1 MLLIDKALELIHS
14 PKARFIFLSNRGFYD
29 HMGDRKYLELRYKM
43 MAGKVLNLDNPKSF
57 DDKLQWLKLY
67 DHKPF
72 YSTIVD
78 KYEAKKYIAGR
89 VGEEYVPRL
98 LGLWNDFDEID
109 FSSLPSSFVLKCT
122 HDSGGVVI
130 CPDKNNFDY
139 KRAERI
145 IERSMK
151 RNFFLQK
158 REWPYKNV
166 KHRIIAEEYLSDDSG
181 EDEGLVDY
189 KFLCF
194 NGEPKV
200 MYIGNDIKDDSHEDF
215 FDMDFHHL
223 PLQMGYPMA
232 PVCPKKPRSFE
243 KMKEI
248 AQILSKDFLHI
259 RVDFFEID
267 GRPYVGELTFYQNE
281 GITLTTPP
289 EWDER
294 LASWIDLKCVK
305 KE

>member
-1 MLLIDKALELIHS
+1 MRLIDKTLELIHS

-29 HMGDRKYLELRYKM
+29 HMGARKYLELRYKM

-57 DDKLQWLKLY
+57 HDKLQWLKLY
-67 DHKPF
+67 DHNPF

-78 KYEAKKYIAGR
+78 KYEAKKYIAGK

-98 LGLWNDFDEID
+98 LGLWDDFDVID

>member
-1 MLLIDKALELIHS
+1 MRLIDKALELIHS
-14 PKARFIFLSNRGFYD
+14 PKARFIFLSNRGLYD

-67 DHKPF
+67 DHNPF

-89 VGEEYVPRL
+89 LGEEYVPRL
-98 LGLWNDFDEID
+98 LGLWDDFDEID

-181 EDEGLVDY
+181 EDEGLVEY
-189 KFLCF
+189 NFLCF

-200 MYIGNDIKDDSHEDF
+200 MYIANDIKEDSHEDF

-267 GRPYVGELTFYQNE
+267 GRPYVGELTFY
-281 GITLTTPP
+281 
-289 EWDER
+289 
-294 LASWIDLKCVK
+294 
-305 KE
+305 